1 MELTASRRTILGL
14 FLISL
19 STLMYETLLTRIF
32 SVTMWY
38 HFAFAAISMAML
50 GMTAGAVM
58 VYVLPNFFRNEMLQ
72 VRLVQGGL
80 GFSIAIVLSF
90 LTHLSIPFVTAP
102 SLVGFYSI
110 FLTFT
115 VLAVPFVLSGM
126 TICLALTRFKEGVSR
141 LYAADLCGA
150 AIGCL
155 MLVVF
160 LQFADAPSCVI
171 AAASLAAAGAWA
183 FSLDARRVR
192 LSRIALSL
200 TAGLAVFAV
209 LNGGLAG
216 MQSAPLRLLWVK
228 GEIEPPLLYEKWNS
242 FSRIRVMGDPAVAVP
257 PFGWGLSKAC
267 SHSNDLVQLAVDI
280 DAGAATVLTKFNGQ
294 LAPLEFLKCDVT
306 NLAHYIRPNARVLV
320 VGVGGGRDVLSALVF
335 NQASVLGVE
344 INKNIVDLLTRH
356 FGELTGHIDQLP
368 NVRIVTDEA
377 RSFITRNPERFDI
390 IQVSLIDTW
399 AATASGAFVLSE
411 NSLYTVEA
419 WDLFLD
425 RLQPGGVLSFSR
437 WYLRDQPYEMYRLT
451 SLATQA
457 LLDRGVDNPRDH
469 MVIIR
474 YMPLSGGSM
483 ANVGIGTMLISDEP
497 FSDEDLAEL
506 ERVATEL
513 QFDIILSPRTAWD
526 DTFAGIA
533 SGKNLDKLVSEAP
546 LDLSAPTDDRPFFF
560 LMLRL
565 KDALNPAKWMSMSAT
580 MVDQK
585 AVTVLVSVSLSVVAL
600 TLLSILIPL
609 RMTTDRS
616 HLKGSG
622 AAFVYFASI
631 GMGFMLVE
639 ISQMQRLIL
648 FLGHPTYSL
657 SVVLFTLLLG
667 SGLGSYTTQRISPES
682 ALSKGRLRL
691 AGLLGVLVLF
701 GLLTPLVAHT
711 LAGAQTPWRILAA
724 MALLFPV
731 GIFMGM
737 AFPLGIKQAGRRSVD
752 ITPWLWGVNGATS
765 VCASVLAVLIALGS
779 GISTAF
785 WTGVACY
792 VVALVAWQWVGG
804 KLHELQ

>member
-1 MELTASRRTILGL
+1 MGLAASRRTILGL

-58 VYVLPNFFRNEMLQ
+58 VYVFPNFFRTEVVQM
-72 VRLVQGGL
+72 RLAQSGL
-80 GFSIAIVLSF
+80 AFSIAIVISF
-90 LTHLSIPFVTAP
+90 LTHLSVPFVTVP
-102 SLVGFYSI
+102 SLLGVYSI
-110 FLTFT
+110 FLNFT
-115 VLAVPFVLSGM
+115 VLAIPFVFSGI
-126 TICLALTRFKEGVSR
+126 TICLALTKYKEGVSR
-141 LYAADLCGA
+141 LYAADLFGA
-150 AIGCL
+150 ALGCL
-155 MLVVF
+155 ALVVF

-183 FSLDARRVR
+183 FSIDAGRAR
-192 LSRIALSL
+192 LSRTAIIM

-209 LNGGLAG
+209 LNSWLSG
-216 MQSAPLRLLWVK
+216 MQIAPLRLLWVK

-242 FSRIRVMGDPAVAVP
+242 FSRIRVMGDPEVPAP

-267 SHSNDLVQLAVDI
+267 DQTGELVQLGVDI
-280 DAGAATVLTKFNGQ
+280 DAGAATVLTEFNGE

-306 NLAHYIRPNARVLV
+306 NMAHYIRPDADVLV

-335 NQASVLGVE
+335 KQASVLGVE
-344 INKNIVDLLTRH
+344 INRNIIDLFVER
-356 FGELTGHIDQLP
+356 FGELTGHIDQYP

-377 RSFITRNPERFDI
+377 RSFITRSPERFDI

-419 WDLFLD
+419 WELFLD
-425 RLQPGGVLSFSR
+425 RLQPGGILSFSR

-451 SLATQA
+451 SLATEA
-457 LLDRGVDNPRDH
+457 LLKSGVDNPREH
-469 MVIIR
+469 IVIIR
-474 YMPLSGGSM
+474 YMHPPGDGLAG
-483 ANVGIGTMLISDEP
+483 VGIGTMLVSNEP
-497 FSDEDLAEL
+497 FTEQDLAEL
-506 ERVATEL
+506 ERVATSLE
-513 QFDIILSPRTAWD
+513 FDIILNPHITWD
-526 DTFAGIA
+526 ETFASIA
-533 SGKNLDKLVSEAP
+533 SGKDLDKLVAASPFNLA
-546 LDLSAPTDDRPFFF
+546 APTDDRPFFF
-560 LMLRL
+560 LMLRIQ
-565 KDALNPAKWMSMSAT
+565 DALNPANWMSAT
-580 MVDQK
+580 KMDQK
-585 AVTVLVSVSLSVVAL
+585 AVMVLVSVSLSVVAL

-622 AAFVYFASI
+622 AAFVYFAGI
-631 GMGFMLVE
+631 GLGFMLVE

-657 SVVLFTLLLG
+657 SVVLFTLLLA
-667 SGLGSYTTQRISPES
+667 SGLGSYTTQKIMPET
-682 ALSKGRLRL
+682 ALPAGRLRL
-691 AGLLGVLVLF
+691 AGLLGMLVLF
-701 GLLTPLVAHT
+701 GLLTPLVTHA
-711 LAGAQTPWRILAA
+711 LAGAQTPLRILATIL
-724 MALLFPV
+724 LLFPV
-731 GIFMGM
+731 GVFMGM

-752 ITPWLWGVNGATS
+752 ITPWLWGVNGAAS

-785 WTGVACY
+785 WTGVVCY
-792 VVALVAWQWVGG
+792 AVALAAWKWVGPG
-804 KLHELQ
+804 GE

>member
-1 MELTASRRTILGL
+1 MGLTASRRTILGL

-58 VYVLPNFFRNEMLQ
+58 VYVFPNFFRTEVVPM
-72 VRLVQGGL
+72 RLAQSGL
-80 GFSIAIVLSF
+80 AFSIAIVISF
-90 LTHLSIPFVTAP
+90 LTHLSIPFVTVP
-102 SLVGFYSI
+102 SLLGVYSI
-110 FLTFT
+110 FLNFT
-115 VLAVPFVLSGM
+115 VLAIPFIFSGI
-126 TICLALTRFKEGVSR
+126 TICLALTQYKEGVSR
-141 LYAADLCGA
+141 LYAADLFGA
-150 AIGCL
+150 ALGCL
-155 MLVVF
+155 VLVVF

-183 FSLDARRVR
+183 FSLDAGQAR
-192 LSRIALSL
+192 LSRTAILM

-209 LNGGLAG
+209 LNSWLAG
-216 MQSAPLRLLWVK
+216 MQIAPLRLLWVK

-242 FSRIRVMGDPAVAVP
+242 FSRIRVMGDPEVPTP

-267 SHSNDLVQLAVDI
+267 DQTGELVQLGVDI
-280 DAGAATVLTKFNGQ
+280 DAGAATVLTEFNGE

-306 NLAHYIRPNARVLV
+306 NLAHYIRPDADVLV
-320 VGVGGGRDVLSALVF
+320 VGVGGGRDILSALVF

-344 INKNIVDLLTRH
+344 INGNIIDLFVER
-356 FGELTGHIDQLP
+356 FGELTGHIDQYP

-377 RSFITRNPERFDI
+377 RSFITRSPERFDI

-419 WDLFLD
+419 WELFLD

-437 WYLRDQPYEMYRLT
+437 WYMRDQPYEMYRLT
-451 SLATQA
+451 SLATEA
-457 LLDRGVDNPRDH
+457 LLKSGVDNPREH
-469 MVIIR
+469 IVIIR
-474 YMPLSGGSM
+474 YMSPSDSSLAG
-483 ANVGIGTMLISDEP
+483 VGIGTMLVSNEP

-506 ERVATEL
+506 ERVASSL
-513 QFDIILSPRTAWD
+513 QFDIILSPYTAWD
-526 DTFAGIA
+526 DAFASIA
-533 SGKNLDKLVSEAP
+533 SGKDLDRLVAESPYNLA
-546 LDLSAPTDDRPFFF
+546 APTDDRPFFF

-565 KDALNPAKWMSMSAT
+565 KDALNPANWMSAT

-585 AVTVLVSVSLSVVAL
+585 AVMVLVSVSLSVVAL

-622 AAFVYFASI
+622 AAFIYFAGI
-631 GMGFMLVE
+631 GLGFMLVE

-657 SVVLFTLLLG
+657 SVVLFTLLLA
-667 SGLGSYTTQRISPES
+667 SGLGSYTTQKVTPET
-682 ALSKGRLRL
+682 ALPAGRLRL
-691 AGLLGVLVLF
+691 AGLLGMLVLF
-701 GLLTPLVAHT
+701 GLLTPLVTRA
-711 LAGAQTPWRILAA
+711 LAGAQTPSRILVTIL
-724 MALLFPV
+724 LLFPV
-731 GIFMGM
+731 GVFMGM

-752 ITPWLWGVNGATS
+752 ITPWLWGVNGAAS

-785 WTGVACY
+785 WTGVVCY
-792 VVALVAWQWVGG
+792 AVALAAWKWVGNDSYG
-804 KLHELQ
+804 NK